1 MKSHLFVLVSFFLAG
16 RVVVSFRATPAV
28 RLMNTRQSMSMSSTD
43 TSKQEQ
49 EKSGAS
55 TTTATTTIP
64 ENKLIQLLRLLLPGE
79 GQSYGNR
86 ATLHAVNAK
95 RKLLDPQMWTH
106 VFFFQSMFF
115 SYHARLMDL
124 FILLSITTPLS
135 LVYHYTYE
143 KPGRLAQLE
152 GIAAKA
158 LFLYGVVQLFYAP
171 TLTYRT
177 IEFILFLFTV
187 VIFIGTNFQKN
198 LYEPWHCLMHV
209 VPTIWATVVA
219 VGHKPLIVL

>member
-1 MKSHLFVLVSFFLAG
+1 MNSHCFVLVSCFLVGISHAF
-16 RVVVSFRATPAV
+16 RVTPAV
-28 RLMNTRQSMSMSSTD
+28 SLMKTRLTMSSID
-43 TSKQEQ
+43 TSTQQEVT
-49 EKSGAS
+49 GAS
-55 TTTATTTIP
+55 TTSTAIK
-64 ENKLIQLLRLLLPGE
+64 EDKLTQLLRLLLPGE

-95 RKLLDPQMWTH
+95 RGLLDPQMWTH

-135 LVYHYTYE
+135 LMYHYTYE

-171 TLTYRT
+171 TLIIRT
-177 IEFILFLFTV
+177 VEFILFLLTI
-187 VIFIGTNFQKN
+187 VIFIGTNFQKS

-219 VGHKPLIVL
+219 VAHKPLIVL